1 MNCQPVRDRL
11 SDFLDGELASRD
23 HERLQSHL
31 DACSACREE
40 YESLRSL
47 TLEAGQ
53 LEAEMRPSR
62 DLWPGIQARISER
75 VTRQT
80 PWWLQL
86 AAAGIALA
94 VVSVPLSVWWAG
106 RHDNDISTPLQ
117 ATAVVDESVA
127 TRAELARSEDGVL
140 LARTD
145 LVAAIER
152 HRDVVESD
160 TLRIWEENMTI
171 LDQAIGELRAALDE
185 DPQNLRLRML
195 LASRYQQERKLLQ
208 KVSRV

>member
-1 MNCQPVRDRL
+1 MNCPQTEEQLNDY
-11 SDFLDGELASRD
+11 LDGELSAEMDEQLHR
-23 HERLQSHL
+23 HL
-31 DACSACREE
+31 EECSACRLQ

-47 TLEAGQ
+47 TVQAGE
-53 LEAEMRPSR
+53 LDPVIRPSR
-62 DLWPGIQARISER
+62 DLWPGIQARIGK
-75 VTRQT
+75 TRTQEP

-94 VVSVPLSVWWAG
+94 VLAVPLSVWWAG
-106 RHDNDISTPLQ
+106 RQESDISTPAQVEIDDDSVTLQ
-117 ATAVVDESVA
+117 
-127 TRAELARSEDGVL
+127 AELARSEDGVL

-145 LVAAIER
+145 LLTAIER
-152 HRDVVESD
+152 HRGVIAAD
-160 TLRIWEENMTI
+160 TLRIWEENMI
-171 LDQAIGELRAALDE
+171 VLDQAIGELSAALDE